1 MTELNVA
8 AAFIKSI
15 SNQTTLTASQL
26 QQLIGKQ
33 IPSGIS
39 PHDVLVDKGA
49 RVELELVPSDTINYE
64 SATYVIDSLNEE
76 NGVIPATYN
85 FNELSQNIVRFEVYL
100 DNIKLNASNHGIV
113 FVIPKSL
120 VDNDPNFQFHNYYE
134 YSQEVNGSG
143 YAEFASNRI
152 ANDSTEYVVCAYCDL
167 SDTYGY
173 DVSDESFSDVRTGAS
188 MYSEGR
194 SIVIIL
200 EPEPMDE
207 YDINND
213 YDVEPVGE
221 GDVHFVLFQITSNE
235 LCTFNYRLSDSS
247 PWILDVSNE
256 PYLMPITINGFT
268 RYGIL
273 LNLNEGSYDVRFT
286 KTDTG
291 EICEGEFQVSSDYNN
306 EIIEFNGSYE
316 DNGEWEGGGGDDDDT
331 NQDIE

>member
-1 MTELNVA
+1 MVQLGR
-8 AAFIKSI
+8 S
-15 SNQTTLTASQL
+15 SLQTPL
-26 QQLIGKQ
+26 QSLQPQLIGKQ
-33 IPSGIS
+33 IPFGTS

-85 FNELSQNIVRFEVYL
+85 FDALSQDTIRFEVYL
-100 DNIKLNASNHGIV
+100 DNIKLNASDHGIV

-152 ANDSTEYVVCAYCDL
+152 ANDSTQYVVCAYCDL

-188 MYSEGR
+188 MHSAGR
-194 SIVIIL
+194 SIVILL
-200 EPEPMDE
+200 EPEPTEE

-213 YDVEPVGE
+213 YDVEPIGE
-221 GDVHFVLFQITSNE
+221 GEIHFVLFQIMSNM
-235 LCTFNYRLSDSS
+235 LCTFNYRLNDSS
-247 PWILDVSNE
+247 PWILDISDE
-256 PYLMPITINGFT
+256 PYLMPITVNGFT

-273 LNLNEGSYDVRFT
+273 LNLNEGSYYVRFT
-286 KTDTG
+286 RTDTS
-291 EICEGEFQVSSDYNN
+291 ETCEGEIQVTSDYNN
-306 EIIEFNGSYE
+306 ELIEFNGSYE
-316 DNGEWEGGGGDDDDT
+316 DDGDWGGGSGDDDDT
-331 NQDIE
+331 DEDIE